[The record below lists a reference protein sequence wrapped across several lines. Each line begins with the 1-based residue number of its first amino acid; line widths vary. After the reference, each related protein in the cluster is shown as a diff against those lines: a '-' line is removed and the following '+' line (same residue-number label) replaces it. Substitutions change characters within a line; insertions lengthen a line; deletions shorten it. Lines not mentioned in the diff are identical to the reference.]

1 MGTWREYEPDFVAIA
16 DGKEPHHLVIEV
28 KGLEDPA
35 SELKKQ
41 AAEKW
46 CEVLTASDDPMLKG
60 RWSYL
65 YVTDPNQIESQLDE
79 INGVQK

>member
-1 MGTWREYEPDFVAIA
+1 MGTWREYEPDFIAIA
-16 DGKEPHHLVIEV
+16 NSVEPHHLVIEV

-46 CEVLTASDDPMLKG
+46 CEVLTSSEDSVLSG
-60 RWSYL
+60 RWSYV
-65 YVTDPNQIESQLDE
+65 YVTDPNQFESPT
-79 INGVQK
+79 